1 MLHLRNMQ
9 ELDPSVHV
17 GQAGAFHRSDQIP
30 TFFEGVAGRE
40 FAEHMLARFKRGN
53 GLAGVER
60 DRRRYADG
68 IHVRIVQELFEIR
81 GQANAGLNAFCSF

>member
-9 ELDPSVHV
+9 ELAGHV
-17 GQAGAFHRSDQIP
+17 GQAGAIHRSDQIP
-30 TFFEGVAGRE
+30 TFFEGVAGRD
-40 FAEHMLARFKRGN
+40 FAEHMLARLKRGN

-81 GQANAGLNAFCSF
+81 VRRTLGSTHFAVF